1 MRSMKFRSALLF
13 LVFCLLA
20 VLLTACSNSTVV
32 DQTMPSNVSTVGGA
46 EKPIETNSYNYDL
59 KAIYLPIM
67 HSDYSDDG
75 TLRDVEYY
83 EYDEFGRLL
92 LYTCNHYRIELT
104 YDESDRLIEEL
115 YYISGE
121 LSARNELTYDENG
134 LVKEALYHKGLDD
147 PNITMYEYT
156 YDENGNKIIT
166 ATQWA
171 PDGESIRQ
179 SYKYVYNSNGQILRQ
194 DISMGSI
201 LGSITYEYDSQGN
214 LLKKYMDNGYFLIT
228 YQDDLI
234 QGFKFIE
241 EDGDEGVPSVIC
253 LCDETGNIIEC
264 TRYGRNGFPV
274 SREEFEYQAF
284 YVPEETV
291 IPNYS
296 IAMSEAISHLGSSLD
311 FIK

>member
-1 MRSMKFRSALLF
+1 MRSMKFRSVLLS
-13 LVFCLLA
+13 LVFCLFA
-20 VLLTACSNSTVV
+20 VLLTACSNSTVA
-32 DQTMPSNVSTVGGA
+32 DQTMPTNVSTVSGA
-46 EKPIETNSYNYDL
+46 EKQIETNSYDDDL

-67 HSDYSDDG
+67 HSVYTDDG

-92 LYTCNHYRIELT
+92 LYTCNHYRIELA

-115 YYISGE
+115 YYFSGE
-121 LSARNELTYDENG
+121 LYQRNELTYDEND
-134 LVKEALYHKGLDD
+134 LVKEALYDKRLDD

-156 YDENGNKIIT
+156 YDENGNKTIT
-166 ATQWA
+166 ATQWTA
-171 PDGESIRQ
+171 DGESIRQ
-179 SYKYVYNSNGQILRQ
+179 SYKYVYNSDGRILRQ
-194 DISMGSI
+194 DTSLGSI
-201 LGSITYEYDSQGN
+201 TGSITYEYNSQGN
-214 LLKKYMDNGYFLIT
+214 LLKKYMDDGYFLIT

-234 QGFKFIE
+234 QGFQYIE
-241 EDGDEGVPSVIC
+241 EDGDEGVISVVC

-264 TRYGRNGFPV
+264 TQYGRNGFPV
-274 SREEFEYQAF
+274 SLEEFEYQAF